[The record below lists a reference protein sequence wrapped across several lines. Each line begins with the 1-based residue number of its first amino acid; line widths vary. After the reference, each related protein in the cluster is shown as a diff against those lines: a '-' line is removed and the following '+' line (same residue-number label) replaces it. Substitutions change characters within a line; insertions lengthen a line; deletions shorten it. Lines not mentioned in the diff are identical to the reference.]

1 MPAFLLC
8 CICGA
13 TSLLI
18 GLDRRSA
25 SLSRPLRARSTGRRQ
40 RHRCSVSKSV
50 GMRFLRF
57 REKVKRKASAPT
69 KSIDPVRDES
79 CYDLPSAVPLFLLS
93 LLDNPFVQTQQSAGP
108 DNGACRPHLLYYPTA
123 PYRALFGTAARKE
136 INIRY
141 TALPRTSRQLSERVD
156 RRPIGLATTHFQLNL
171 LDMIREHR
179 RVCKE

>member
-13 TSLLI
+13 TSMLI
-18 GLDRRSA
+18 DLDRGTASRSHQLGLDRLGVASA
-25 SLSRPLRARSTGRRQ
+25 TAALFRNLW
-40 RHRCSVSKSV
+40 

-69 KSIDPVRDES
+69 KSIDPVRDKS

-93 LLDNPFVQTQQSAGP
+93 LIDNPFVQTQQSAGP
-108 DNGACRPHLLYYPTA
+108 DNGACRPHLLYFPTA
-123 PYRALFGTAARKE
+123 PYRALFGTAARKG

-156 RRPIGLATTHFQLNL
+156 RRPIGLATTHF
-171 LDMIREHR
+171 
-179 RVCKE
+179 

>member
-25 SLSRPLRARSTGRRQ
+25 SLARQLGLDRLGVASATDALFRNLW
-40 RHRCSVSKSV
+40 

-93 LLDNPFVQTQQSAGP
+93 LIDNPFVQTQQSAGP
-108 DNGACRPHLLYYPTA
+108 DNGACRPHLLCYGTTPGTS
-123 PYRALFGTAARKE
+123 FGTAARKE
-136 INIRY
+136 INIRH

-156 RRPIGLATTHFQLNL
+156 RRPIGLATTHF
-171 LDMIREHR
+171 
-179 RVCKE
+179 

>member
-1 MPAFLLC
+1 MCLPFSESTESVIAFPC
-8 CICGA
+8 CIGGA
-13 TSLLI
+13 PSMLI
-18 GLDRRSA
+18 DLDRGTASRSHQLELDRLGVA
-25 SLSRPLRARSTGRRQ
+25 SATAALFRNLW
-40 RHRCSVSKSV
+40 

-69 KSIDPVRDES
+69 KPIDPVRDES

-93 LLDNPFVQTQQSAGP
+93 LIDNPFVQTQQSAGP

-123 PYRALFGTAARKE
+123 PYRALFGTAARKG

-156 RRPIGLATTHFQLNL
+156 RRPIGLATTHF
-171 LDMIREHR
+171 
-179 RVCKE
+179 